1 MGSGSGATSG
11 GGMSSMGGGVATA
24 DSTMPLGLTGSLLEL
39 YVDTTR
45 LPRRDELFAT
55 VTGYTNAPM
64 GVPTGGMAASST
76 AAAASSTAPRPSDLK
91 SVRYFIRPGEAIDE
105 GSAAATSLVGEQQIR
120 AGGLVRQE
128 IPRSMRVWAEQ
139 SGNSAI
145 LDSGQSL
152 IAPEVVRIEFRYFDG
167 AQIAEVW
174 EMLERNSLPVA
185 VEVRLWIAPASE
197 AADINMAGAYNVVNL
212 ATTAREYRQT
222 VYLPASQLTNAAM
235 GAAGGAAGMAGSSTG
250 GASSGGSSSG
260 GSSSGSPSGGS
271 GSQFGSG
278 AGQQ

>member
-1 MGSGSGATSG
+1 
-11 GGMSSMGGGVATA
+11 
-24 DSTMPLGLTGSLLEL
+24 L

-55 VTGYTNAPM
+55 VTGYTNAPT
-64 GVPTGGMAASST
+64 GVPTSGMAASST

-91 SVRYFIRPGEAIDE
+91 SVRYFIRPGEPIE
-105 GSAAATSLVGEQQIR
+105 QGSAAATSLVGDQQLR

-145 LDSGQSL
+145 LDSGQKL

-167 AQIAEVW
+167 AQIADVW
-174 EMLERNSLPVA
+174 EMVERNSLPVA
-185 VEVRLWIAPASE
+185 IEVRLWIAPASE
-197 AADINMAGAYNVVNL
+197 AASINMAGSYNVVNL

-222 VYLPASQLTNAAM
+222 VYLPMAQLASSAM
-235 GAAGGAAGMAGSSTG
+235 GGMG
-250 GASSGGSSSG
+250 GASGMGGSSSGGATSGGSSSG
-260 GSSSGSPSGGS
+260 GSSTNSSSGGS
-271 GSQFGSG
+271 GSQFGSSF
-278 AGQQ
+278 GQQ